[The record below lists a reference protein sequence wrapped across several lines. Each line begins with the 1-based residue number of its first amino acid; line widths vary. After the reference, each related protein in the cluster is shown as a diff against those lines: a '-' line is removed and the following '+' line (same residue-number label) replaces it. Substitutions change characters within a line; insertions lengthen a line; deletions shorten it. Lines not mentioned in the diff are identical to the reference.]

1 MACAVNRAIRPLTD
15 DIRRLAKEAGFA
27 ARGSLLVK
35 EDSLLRII
43 QVDVLQNVSSPG
55 RIKFDL
61 LFDLGVP
68 GLSTFTPRSRKWVL
82 RCYGSKLPDA
92 EGKVDGDFVLTGGPA
107 DNSVRRSATSRTR
120 HACDEFLMRFEDGI
134 SLYRFVR
141 DSALQ
146 FLVDGMELEDDFKR
160 LQLHPWNA
168 LARLELAGVYA
179 SFLGLEREA
188 NSIQEAAERFA
199 TGKNK
204 DLDYLLPR
212 IRENISAAGATGVR
226 SNVKT

>member
-1 MACAVNRAIRPLTD
+1 MNSTIKPLRD
-15 DIRRLAKEAGFA
+15 EIRRLAKEAGFA

-35 EDSLLRII
+35 EDSLLRIM
-43 QVDVLQNVSSPG
+43 QVDVLQNASSPG
-55 RIKFDL
+55 HIRFDL
-61 LFDLGVP
+61 LFDIGIP

-92 EGKVDGDFVLTGGPA
+92 EGEVGGDFVLTGEPA
-107 DNSVRRSATSRTR
+107 DDSVRRSATSRTR
-120 HACDEFLMRFEDGI
+120 QACEEFLMRFEDRN

-146 FLVDGMELEDDFKR
+146 FLVDGMELQDDFKR

-179 SFLGLEREA
+179 SFLGLEKEA
-188 NSIQEAAERFA
+188 DSIQEAAERFA

-212 IRENISAAGATGVR
+212 IRENISEAR
-226 SNVKT
+226 R